1 MAQALAV
8 EKLGQDKARLDDLTV
23 REFEILRLLLEANNN
38 QQIADILNI
47 SPKTVSNSH
56 YIIKR
61 KLDVNSD
68 IELTRLAIRMKLLNL
83 RDLIDEAE

>member
-1 MAQALAV
+1 MESIGKSPSELIQ
-8 EKLGQDKARLDDLTV
+8 E
-23 REFEILRLLLEANNN
+23 RLLLEAKNN

-61 KLDVNSD
+61 KLEVNSD